1 MTRDTRGITGDEERD
16 RLAAGLGAELRR
28 LRRDRG
34 LTQQRTGDL
43 AGIGRWHVSH
53 LELGKRR
60 PSVDALA
67 ALARVLGS
75 PLAHESLLGQL
86 ADLTGD
92 SLRVTAPRKRR
103 RPRNKH
109 RLAAVAQLEQQT
121 AWARAEVSRR
131 EGLGIAVPDHVR
143 KLADGTA
150 LQNARAILAA
160 SDSTS
165 DSWALTSTNT
175 RRGATVS
182 TREGRRTP

>member
-1 MTRDTRGITGDEERD
+1 MGRDLRGRTGDEEQA

-28 LRRDRG
+28 LRHAHG
-34 LTQQRTGDL
+34 LTQQRLGDL

-75 PLAHESLLGQL
+75 PLAHEGLLDHL

-92 SLRVTAPRKRR
+92 SLRATVPRKRR
-103 RPRNKH
+103 RPTNKH
-109 RLAAVAQLEQQT
+109 RLQAVAQLEQQT
-121 AWARAEVSRR
+121 AWARLEVQRR
-131 EGLGIAVPDHVR
+131 EGIGIPVPEHLR

-150 LQNARAILAA
+150 LENARAVLAFDSRSA
-160 SDSTS
+160 SRP
-165 DSWALTSTNT
+165 LTSTNT
-175 RRGATVS
+175 RRDATVS
-182 TREGRRTP
+182 TPERRHTP

>member
-1 MTRDTRGITGDEERD
+1 MTRDTRGRTEGEERA
-16 RLAAGLGAELRR
+16 RLAAGVGAELRR

-34 LTQQRTGDL
+34 LTQARLGDL

-75 PLAHESLLGQL
+75 PLAHESLLDRL

-92 SLRVTAPRKRR
+92 SLRTTAPRKRR
-103 RPRNKH
+103 RPLNKH

-121 AWARAEVSRR
+121 AWARREVGRR
-131 EGLGIAVPDHVR
+131 EGLGIAVPEHVR

-150 LQNARAILAA
+150 AEQARAILAA
-160 SDSTS
+160 TDRTS
-165 DSWALTSTNT
+165 AVRPLTSANT
-175 RRGATVS
+175 GRDATVS
-182 TREGRRTP
+182 TREERRTP